1 MVMHDNGFKQKK
13 NETKDKNG
21 PQHIQI
27 VWSTTGKVT
36 FKNFTRSL
44 LNPVSTVNSCYHRG
58 PVTEGQE
65 NTSIGRLTLP
75 CVKEFQAHSSSA
87 TLTTAYIVSCLMFI
101 HSIKI
106 LNAQEEL
113 QSA

>member
-1 MVMHDNGFKQKK
+1 MHDNGFKQKK

-36 FKNFTRSL
+36 FKKFTRSL
-44 LNPVSTVNSCYHRG
+44 LNPVI
-58 PVTEGQE
+58 VTEGQE

-75 CVKEFQAHSSSA
+75 CVNEFQAPSSSP

-106 LNAQEEL
+106 LNALEEL

>member
-1 MVMHDNGFKQKK
+1 MGH
-13 NETKDKNG
+13 
-21 PQHIQI
+21 
-27 VWSTTGKVT
+27 TGKKV
-36 FKNFTRSL
+36 FTQRKTKQTLETNRISEVGL
-44 LNPVSTVNSCYHRG
+44 PARTSNVYSVLYQVSTVNSRYHRD

-75 CVKEFQAHSSSA
+75 CVNEFQAPSSSS

-106 LNAQEEL
+106 LNALEEL